1 MNAMPLQ
8 PDVRRHQQP
17 RRSFGRWGT
26 ALLLLAGVA
35 AATVPPVQAQE
46 DGAYQRWLEEQ
57 ERAYADY
64 LNEQDRAF
72 ASFLERQWRDVPVRA
87 PSPSPLE
94 AKPSDIPRAEEGA
107 SSASEEASS
116 LGDDEA
122 PGEEAPTA
130 TDSEAVAED
139 AATGAPPQPAP
150 PAAETV
156 PPEATSPEPA
166 GRNPSPT
173 REPATGVPAD
183 ATGEASPLTPEPSPS
198 TSPAPPPAAEEPEAS
213 EGAAPASAT
222 TVALDFL
229 GSASTLPLPR
239 AVAPQLSRAVPDAPA
254 IQAFWADMAKAPYGP
269 TLDHLKAE
277 RQRLGLD
284 DWGYYLYVR
293 DAAARAYPS
302 GGPERV
308 LWTWFVLIQS
318 GYDARVAHNDTE
330 AFLLLPVD
338 ARLYRLPQMRIDGR
352 RYYLIGDTGRRD
364 YGRLRTYEGT
374 HPKGT
379 RTLHLDLRT
388 PPALPERV
396 ERRTVRFHYQK
407 EPHELEL
414 TYDRTTL
421 DYLDRYPHAELG
433 ALFASGVSR
442 VAQAA
447 LAGSLRP
454 LLEGRSLRDA
464 LNLLMRFV
472 QIAFPY
478 KVDAE
483 HFGEERF
490 LTPEQTLASP
500 FSDCEDR
507 AVLLGYLV
515 RTLLDLEVVGL
526 RWPDHVAL
534 AVRWNT
540 DPEDGDAFV
549 TVEGEA
555 YLVAD
560 PTYMGADAGML
571 MPYVADEEPTIITLA
586 E

>member
-1 MNAMPLQ
+1 MPLQ
-8 PDVRRHQQP
+8 PDVRRDQQP
-17 RRSFGRWGT
+17 QRPFGRWGA
-26 ALLLLAGVA
+26 ALLLLAGLA
-35 AATVPPVQAQE
+35 AATVVPVQAQE
-46 DGAYQRWLEEQ
+46 DSAYQRWLEGQ
-57 ERAYADY
+57 ARAYADY

-72 ASFLERQWRDVPVRA
+72 ASFLERQWRDVPVHA

-107 SSASEEASS
+107 SPASERASSQGGDEAS
-116 LGDDEA
+116 
-122 PGEEAPTA
+122 GEEAPTA
-130 TDSEAVAED
+130 AASEASEAATD
-139 AATGAPPQPAP
+139 AAATGAPPQPAAP
-150 PAAETV
+150 PAPEPA
-156 PPEATSPEPA
+156 PPEAASPEPA
-166 GRNPSPT
+166 SGDSPPT
-173 REPATGVPAD
+173 RESGGAPANA
-183 ATGEASPLTPEPSPS
+183 
-198 TSPAPPPAAEEPEAS
+198 AAE
-213 EGAAPASAT
+213 AAPVSAT
-222 TVALDFL
+222 TIALDFL
-229 GSASTLPLPR
+229 GAASALPLPQ
-239 AVAPQLSRAVPDAPA
+239 AAAPRLSRPVPDARA
-254 IQAFWADMAKAPYGP
+254 IRAFWADMAKAPYGP
-269 TLDHLKAE
+269 TLGHLEAQ

-293 DAAARAYPS
+293 DAAAQAYPS
-302 GGPERV
+302 ERPERV
-308 LWTWFVLIQS
+308 LWTWAVMIQS
-318 GYDARVAHNDTE
+318 GYDARVAHNETE
-330 AFLLLPVD
+330 AFLLLPVE

-374 HPKGT
+374 HPTGK
-379 RTLHLDLRT
+379 RALHLDLRT
-388 PPALPERV
+388 PPSLPARI
-396 ERRTVRFHYQK
+396 ERRSVRFHYQK
-407 EPHELEL
+407 EPHEIEL
-414 TYDRTTL
+414 TYDQTTL

-433 ALFASGVSR
+433 TLFAAGVSR

-454 LLEGRSLRDA
+454 LLDGRSLRDA

-507 AVLLGYLV
+507 AVLLSYLV

-534 AVRWNT
+534 AVRWNA